1 MKLTNETEELL
12 EELIQWSYFNFVS
25 SEYDFMEDIYM
36 KKKYTL
42 QESVRLNEI
51 RRTYLRG
58 FELNDFVRALNSKFS
73 RQLIHRDKDDF
84 QELFNLIDDYYNE
97 TTNK

>member
-42 QESVRLNEI
+42 QESFRLNEI
-51 RRTYLRG
+51 RRVYLRG
-58 FELNDFVRALNSKFS
+58 FELSDFVKSFNSRLCK
-73 RQLIHRDKDDF
+73 RLGHRDQKDY

-97 TTNK
+97 TT